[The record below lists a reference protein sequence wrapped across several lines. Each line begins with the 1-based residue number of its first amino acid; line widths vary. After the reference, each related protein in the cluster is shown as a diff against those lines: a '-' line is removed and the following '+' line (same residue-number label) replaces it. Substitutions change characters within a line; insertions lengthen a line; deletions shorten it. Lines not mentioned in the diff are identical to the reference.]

1 MWFVMERNKSLR
13 VLIVEDEG
21 LIRWAVAEALK
32 QAGHTVTESWDAA
45 TAMRALTESRVPMD
59 VVLLD
64 FRLPDS
70 NDLRL
75 LAAIRR
81 QAPSSAVVMMTA
93 HGTPETVAAAVALGV
108 HAVIAKPFDLNRVG
122 TVLADACQARGAWCS
137 SVSGRSTSACS

>member
-1 MWFVMERNKSLR
+1 MSFVMERTKSLR

-32 QAGHTVTESWDAA
+32 QAGHTVTESWDAV

-93 HGTPETVAAAVALGV
+93 HGTPETVAGAIALGA
-108 HAVIAKPFDLNRVG
+108 HAVIAKPFDVNRVG
-122 TVLADACQARGAWCS
+122 AVLVDAHEARAH
-137 SVSGRSTSACS
+137 

>member
-1 MWFVMERNKSLR
+1 VKCVALMERNKELR

-32 QAGHTVTESWDAA
+32 QAGHSVTESWDAA
-45 TAMRALTESRVPMD
+45 TALRALAETRVPMD

-70 NDLRL
+70 DDLGL
-75 LAAIRR
+75 LAKIRR

-93 HGTPETVAAAVALGV
+93 HGTPETVAGAMALGA
-108 HAVIAKPFDLNRVG
+108 HAVIAKPFDISRVG
-122 TVLADACQARGAWCS
+122 TVLVDAYRAR
-137 SVSGRSTSACS
+137 VD

>member
-1 MWFVMERNKSLR
+1 MERNKSLR

-21 LIRWAVAEALK
+21 LIRWAVTEALK

-45 TAMRALTESRVPMD
+45 TAMRALTETRAPVD

-70 NDLRL
+70 NDLGL

-81 QAPSSAVVMMTA
+81 QTPSSAVVLMTA
-93 HGTPETVAAAVALGV
+93 HGTPETVAGAIALGA
-108 HAVIAKPFDLNRVG
+108 HAVIDKPFDVNRVG
-122 TVLADACQARGAWCS
+122 AVLVDACRAR
-137 SVSGRSTSACS
+137 VH